1 MKTIVLIKQVPMAWA
16 MTLDPETRTLKRE
29 GVRNEVSSFDLRALL
44 RAIAL
49 RDETLERCRSLLIEL
64 ARGYDGAD
72 RFYLEAFGLGCE
84 GKEDGLYPQLL
95 AELGDDPLR
104 WSAAFEGIAWRLHP
118 PAALLAF
125 NVVAEADDRISP
137 ADIDLL
143 VEKAEVPDHLN
154 QAAPDPA
161 YGDKSPLLRLE
172 SGSARVTL
180 FDGGHEIVPAAA
192 LGWDVEI
199 FFTFYGLLL
208 LKNNIDAE
216 VSPLGNPAMPMKM
229 PFGPK
234 WFQEYQWPMPNL
246 IMAGI
251 PGFEKLATGL
261 MKKTFQNKGVAS
273 IEELRSL
280 CIEADVKMVACQ
292 MTVDVFGFD
301 SNEFIP
307 EVTDYVGATSFLP
320 VAQKSD
326 VCLFI

>member
-1 MKTIVLIKQVPMAWA
+1 MSTTAENVQVNAELDAWLDQKLDELLPRKLEHIETQRTPSMSIIA
-16 MTLDPETRTLKRE
+16 TKGTLDWAYPP
-29 GVRNEVSSFDLRALL
+29 F
-44 RAIAL
+44 I
-49 RDETLERCRSLLIEL
+49 L
-64 ARGYDGAD
+64 A
-72 RFYLEAFGLGCE
+72 
-84 GKEDGLYPQLL
+84 
-95 AELGDDPLR
+95 
-104 WSAAFEGIAWRLHP
+104 S
-118 PAALLAF
+118 
-125 NVVAEADDRISP
+125 
-137 ADIDLL
+137 
-143 VEKAEVPDHLN
+143 
-154 QAAPDPA
+154 
-161 YGDKSPLLRLE
+161 
-172 SGSARVTL
+172 T
-180 FDGGHEIVPAAA
+180 AAA

-246 IMAGI
+246 VMAGI

-280 CIEADVKMVACQ
+280 CIEAEVKMVACQ